1 MRILLLLHPR
11 QPPPEVPPWVPT
23 QALTRVRLLGV
34 LLALPADDEHED
46 EQEDEDEPHQ
56 GDDHQE
62 PPLLVEGVGFLGWG
76 TQQEGSEGQGG
87 AQSGTD
93 GETPRD
99 FVGAGSMQG
108 SCLGGDGRRRWHPP
122 GTPPQL
128 PETEGD
134 GVLGV
139 P

>member
-1 MRILLLLHPR
+1 MLPPHPTRILLLLHPR

-76 TQQEGSEGQGG
+76 TQQEGSEGRGGG
-87 AQSGTD
+87 AKWYGWGDPQG
-93 GETPRD
+93 
-99 FVGAGSMQG
+99 FCGSWVRARE
-108 SCLGGDGRRRWHPP
+108 LLRWGWQEEMAPP
-122 GTPPQL
+122 QDTPPA
-128 PETEGD
+128 T
-134 GVLGV
+134 
-139 P
+139 